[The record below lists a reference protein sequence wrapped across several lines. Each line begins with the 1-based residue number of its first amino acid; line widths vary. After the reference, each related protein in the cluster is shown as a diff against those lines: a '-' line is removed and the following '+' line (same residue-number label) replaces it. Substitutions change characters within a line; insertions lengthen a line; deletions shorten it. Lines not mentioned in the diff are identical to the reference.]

1 MLDAVVEFEADT
13 TVMLETVPQDNVIKT
28 RKVWWTC
35 ALVFVCVC
43 VCVCVCVPSICVREN
58 LYLHFK
64 KSEFVLFVC
73 VHATGKAHHTQV
85 REWMGGWSD
94 QGL

>member
-43 VCVCVCVPSICVREN
+43 VCVCVCAVYMCS
-58 LYLHFK
+58 
-64 KSEFVLFVC
+64 
-73 VHATGKAHHTQV
+73 
-85 REWMGGWSD
+85 
-94 QGL
+94 